1 MRKILLLLT
10 ISSTVLPH
18 TCLLRGQTPLACPQV
33 QELLRAPG
41 LRILVSAQREALLPN
56 EVIEP
61 KIKFRNLSSK
71 VLEIPLLDER
81 TTGVAILPLQRR
93 IEPVTGRE
101 DYDGHFELSLGMN
114 QGSAAQACAFPRMQL
129 LPGQEKEF
137 LIAKPNPVW
146 MGKIDPDPY
155 FSYARA
161 DRPGKEKFLIWLGG
175 LQLTATYE
183 LLDVKILSSYCLN
196 DEGSKFLSF
205 TQATKKYE
213 DSCVVVSLVTAANRY
228 YLFSSPTLFKR
239 TLVAEDIRSRNNP
252 FFPVSLQSERLPY
265 PAIGQILAEYDA
277 EPRIEAPVYPKTVK
291 IEEFFVTT
299 PNGRFGVK
307 DLATAYKQARQAEAD
322 RYK

>member
-1 MRKILLLLT
+1 MQKTLLMYAVCFLFF
-10 ISSTVLPH
+10 SN
-18 TCLLRGQTPLACPQV
+18 TCQLRGQTPLGCPQV

-71 VLEIPLLDER
+71 VLEIPLLDEH

-101 DYDGHFELSLGMN
+101 DYVGHFDVALGMN
-114 QGSAAQACAFPRMQL
+114 PESAAQACAFPRMQL
-129 LPGQEKEF
+129 APGAEKEF
-137 LIAKPNPVW
+137 LITNPNPVW
-146 MGKIDPDPY
+146 LGKMDPVPY
-155 FSYARA
+155 FKHAPA
-161 DRPGKEKFLIWLGG
+161 DRSGKEKFLITFGG
-175 LQLTATYE
+175 LELTATYS
-183 LLDVKILSSYCLN
+183 LLDVKIVSSYCLK
-196 DEGSKFLSF
+196 DENNKFLSF
-205 TQATKKYE
+205 TQATKKE
-213 DSCVVVSLVTAANRY
+213 MDSCVVVSLVTTGNRY
-228 YLFSSPTLFKR
+228 YLFSTRSLVEKEQ
-239 TLVAEDIRSRNNP
+239 VAEAIRSRYKP
-252 FFPVSLQSERLPY
+252 YYPVSLQSESLPY
-265 PAIGQILAEYDA
+265 PGVGQILAEYDA

-291 IEEFFVTT
+291 IDEFFVTT